1 MKIGDV
7 AERTQVATRLIR
19 YYEQQ
24 GLLTAARTP
33 NGYRTY
39 TEADVGRVSRVAG
52 LVQAGIPT
60 RLVKVLLEAEDANA
74 RNEPTCP
81 LAVAEQLASR
91 ARGTGG
97 ADRLPHPESRHH
109 PHLSRP
115 DPARGAA
122 PWRRGGLLRQPHRE
136 VRLLRGLDRH
146 RRPATPHPPGER

>member
-1 MKIGDV
+1 VKIGDV

-24 GLLTAARTP
+24 GLLTAGRTP

-81 LAVAEQLASR
+81 LAVAEQLASELEGLE
-91 ARGTGG
+91 ARIACLT
-97 ADRLPHPESRHH
+97 RSRDTIRTF
-109 PHLSRP
+109 L
-115 DPARGAA
+115 ART
-122 PWRRGGLLRQPHRE
+122 QHE
-136 VRLLRGLDRH
+136 VLLRG
-146 RRPATPHPPGER
+146 AEAGS